1 MMMMV
6 MVMMLHAYI
15 QSRRESGSPT
25 MISGSHC
32 SRLTPVTRH
41 HNNDWDIND
50 TSIPRIGQKEHV
62 APMNCYLCS
71 SRLVRKRL
79 WHQLTVTSVPPDW
92 SERACGTNELS
103 PLFLQIG
110 RKALVA
116 PMNCYLY
123 WSESASGTNELLSLF
138 LHIGQKEHVAPM
150 SCYIYCSEIECG
162 TNELLPLFLQIG
174 QEEHVAP
181 MNCHL
186 YWSES
191 ACGTNELSPRFLQIG
206 QKERVAPMNC
216 HLYWSERACGTNEL
230 SPLFLQI
237 GQKALVAP
245 MNCHLYWSER
255 ACGTNELSPLF
266 LQIGQKEHVAPMNCH
281 LYWSERAC
289 GTNELLPLFLQVSE
303 FNRWEEWA
311 DGHCR
316 LVYPASS
323 EEAKRHASGW
333 AMRNTNNHNVHILKK
348 SCLGVL
354 VCSMRCALTSG
365 DKVHLRPAICDKARK
380 KQQGKPCPNRQCTG
394 RLEIQPCRGHCG
406 YPVTHFWRHTDH
418 AIFFQVSTPLLSTH
432 TLPLP
437 LETYKTLHLLPNQ
450 HILVINT
457 EPPYPPPWRNTRQLH
472 LLPNHYI
479 LVINTEPS
487 YPYPLEKYKTLHLL
501 PNQHILVINTEP
513 SYPFPLETYNT
524 LYLLPNQHILVI
536 NTEPSY
542 PYPLEKYKTL
552 HILPNQHILVINKE
566 PSYPF
571 PLETYNTLHLLP
583 NQHILAKGV
592 HDHPRPEAKSTSEA
606 RRSLGAGRRVRG
618 LAVLLAREAALGT
631 KLLSLREVKR
641 NGDIPQDMNMRPLL
655 CPLNPPPPL
664 ISDNEK
670 GYSCSCPPFECM
682 CVRSPP
688 NQTQYHQSHLDS
700 TFWLQEPFQNAY
712 PHQDELTGVTNTFF
726 NNLHNN
732 EDNNMVAS
740 QQQYDFI
747 QMGSELFQPEE
758 IFQLD
763 QPLKTSDYTS
773 VLQHQQ
779 GVNTNSDATTRSP
792 PMLLDLGSG
801 VIHRSQI
808 KPEPDQNYWMM
819 PQVQAMT
826 DESNSSSSR
835 FPPCSP
841 EDSNMTL
848 SNDIGGHHVT
858 RMEIPGP
865 CDMSFGESPI
875 RIACDASI
883 VQKNSPV
890 EPSIKIQS
898 TKDVMD
904 TLGDSFHYG
913 MECERMRMS
922 VPTVDDSP
930 MYYPSQ
936 ELRMDMDRH
945 HNLEVSS
952 VNSYQYPVDHE
963 PYKIHHIPS
972 PVDSPVCDT
981 DEFRYTCATNNPSRI
996 DLSCAKET
1004 TEQSYGVQCGPAEN
1018 ANCSL
1023 ECPIMD
1029 YPLHSMTGIY
1039 CEGINNSMGLT
1050 SGGATMETGIPSRNQ
1065 CTMVHPESLRDF
1077 RMHCSSLADEG
1088 FHASSHFQ
1096 PSTSFQ
1102 HINPQ

>member
-1 MMMMV
+1 MWLPKRLANALV
-6 MVMMLHAYI
+6 VLSSTAEDGEI
-15 QSRRESGSPT
+15 EVRISVGSRRESGSPT

-32 SRLTPVTRH
+32 SRLTPATRH

-50 TSIPRIGQKEHV
+50 TSIPRVSTLIT
-62 APMNCYLCS
+62 NII
-71 SRLVRKRL
+71 
-79 WHQLTVTSVPPDW
+79 DW
-92 SERACGTNELS
+92 SERARGTNELL
-103 PLFLQIG
+103 PLLLQIG
-110 RKALVA
+110 QKDHVA

-123 WSESASGTNELLSLF
+123 WSEIA
-138 LHIGQKEHVAPM
+138 
-150 SCYIYCSEIECG
+150 CS
-162 TNELLPLFLQIG
+162 
-174 QEEHVAP
+174 
-181 MNCHL
+181 
-186 YWSES
+186 
-191 ACGTNELSPRFLQIG
+191 
-206 QKERVAPMNC
+206 
-216 HLYWSERACGTNEL
+216 
-230 SPLFLQI
+230 
-237 GQKALVAP
+237 
-245 MNCHLYWSER
+245 
-255 ACGTNELSPLF
+255 TNELSPLF
-266 LQIGQKEHVAPMNCH
+266 LQIGQKEHVAPMNC
-281 LYWSERAC
+281 WSEIAC
-289 GTNELLPLFLQVSE
+289 STNELSPLFLQVSE

-354 VCSMRCALTSG
+354 VCSVRCALTSG

-418 AIFFQVSTPLLSTH
+418 AIFFQ
-432 TLPLP
+432 
-437 LETYKTLHLLPNQ
+437 
-450 HILVINT
+450 
-457 EPPYPPPWRNTRQLH
+457 
-472 LLPNHYI
+472 
-479 LVINTEPS
+479 
-487 YPYPLEKYKTLHLL
+487 
-501 PNQHILVINTEP
+501 
-513 SYPFPLETYNT
+513 
-524 LYLLPNQHILVI
+524 
-536 NTEPSY
+536 
-542 PYPLEKYKTL
+542 
-552 HILPNQHILVINKE
+552 
-566 PSYPF
+566 
-571 PLETYNTLHLLP
+571 
-583 NQHILAKGV
+583 AKGV

-712 PHQDELTGVTNTFF
+712 PHQDEHTGVTNTFF

-740 QQQYDFI
+740 QTQYDFI
-747 QMGSELFQPEE
+747 QMGGELFQPEE

-819 PQVQAMT
+819 PQVQIMT

-858 RMEIPGP
+858 RMEIPGS

-883 VQKNSPV
+883 VQKNSP
-890 EPSIKIQS
+890 EELSIKIQS

-913 MECERMRMS
+913 MECERMRMN
-922 VPTVDDSP
+922 VPTVDESP

-963 PYKIHHIPS
+963 PYKMHHIPS